1 MIRNKVKT
9 FAQGAIG
16 KSNTKMPPFKLII
29 LDEADSMTNDAQ
41 SALRRMIENYSKVTR
56 FCLICNYVSRI
67 IEPIA
72 SRCAKFR
79 FKPLEPTSML
89 HRLQVICQAEEIS
102 QSDDVCICNFA

>member
-56 FCLICNYVSRI
+56 FCLICMPF
-67 IEPIA
+67 E
-72 SRCAKFR
+72 
-79 FKPLEPTSML
+79 
-89 HRLQVICQAEEIS
+89 
-102 QSDDVCICNFA
+102 SDFPSIRAAYFQKNCCSWVGPFGPHS